1 MIFSNEYMR
10 EKLSFLTPFLPYG
23 VLESWEDLNPRL
35 YHAVHIY
42 WLKFYGLWYNTHPR
56 TSLLF
61 WAHIVYTIVVLWLVC
76 FLPGIGEVVY
86 LLRRRDNIGDIAEGL
101 YLFLSEMYTYI
112 KLSVFWLKRRE
123 IMSLLEFLH
132 RDEFKV
138 KEPEHREIIRKSI
151 KRARFVM
158 TYYSSMCVGAVSVGI
173 LMPLAEQFE
182 VLPTNVEYPYFDVYK
197 SPAYGI
203 IYIHHIYY
211 KPATCII
218 DGVMDTILAAFIA
231 SAIGQIDVLA
241 FDLRNFNL
249 IVERR
254 RKTLPFAG
262 VNNKSINH
270 MPLVNDQESTQHCQ
284 RAVFKDIIKHH
295 NSIIKY
301 VSLIESAFS
310 LASALQLMLS
320 VMVLCLVGIQ
330 FLSIEEPSSHPIQIA
345 WMAIYLTCMLIEV
358 FIICWF
364 GDELIWKSWELH
376 QAAFD
381 SPWPSTDS
389 KTAMFIV
396 IFMERCKR
404 PLRVT
409 AGKIFTLS
417 LDTYTNLINWSYK
430 AFAVMR
436 NVKK

>member
-1 MIFSNEYMR
+1 MMKFSSEYMR
-10 EKLSFLTPFLPYG
+10 EKFSFLTPFLPYG

-42 WLKFYGLWYNTHPR
+42 WLKFYGLWYNTEPK
-56 TSLLF
+56 TSILF
-61 WAHIVYTIVVLWLVC
+61 WVRIVYAVVVLWLVC
-76 FLPGIGEVVY
+76 FLPGVGEVFY
-86 LLRRRDNIGDIAEGL
+86 LHKRRDNIGDIAEGL

-112 KLSVFWLKRRE
+112 KLSAFWLKRKD
-123 IMSLLEFLH
+123 IMALLEYLY
-132 RDEFKV
+132 RDEFKA
-138 KEPEHREIIRKSI
+138 KEPEHREILRKSI
-151 KRARFVM
+151 KSARFVM
-158 TYYSSMCVGAVSVGI
+158 TYYSTMCVGAVSVGI

-197 SPAYGI
+197 WPAYGI

-241 FDLRNFNL
+241 FNLKNFNL
-249 IVERR
+249 LAERR
-254 RKTLPFAG
+254 CKILPYAG
-262 VNNKSINH
+262 ISKKPSAK
-270 MPLVNDQESTQHCQ
+270 PLTTEHGVCV
-284 RAVFKDIIKHH
+284 RAVLKDIIKHH

-376 QAAFD
+376 QAAFEA
-381 SPWPSTDS
+381 PWPSTDP

-436 NVKK
+436 KMKK

>member
-1 MIFSNEYMR
+1 MKFLREYMKR
-10 EKLSFLTPFLPYG
+10 LSFLSRFLPYG
-23 VLESWEDLNPRL
+23 VLDSWEDLNPRL
-35 YHAVHIY
+35 YHGVHIY
-42 WLKFYGLWYNTHPR
+42 WLKFYGLWYNMHPK
-56 TSLLF
+56 SSILF
-61 WAHIVYTIVVLWLVC
+61 WIHLLYAIAVLWLVC
-76 FLPGIGEVVY
+76 FMPGIGEVVY
-86 LLRRRDNIGDIAEGL
+86 LLKRRDNIGEIAEGL

-112 KLSVFWLKRRE
+112 KLSAFWLKRKE
-123 IMSLLEFLH
+123 IMGLLEYLH
-132 RDEFKV
+132 RDEFKA
-138 KEPEHREIIRKSI
+138 KEVEHREILKKSI
-151 KRARFVM
+151 NTARFVM
-158 TYYSSMCVGAVSVGI
+158 TYYSTMCVGAVSVGI

-197 SPAYGI
+197 SPAYEI

-231 SAIGQIDVLA
+231 SAIGQINVLS
-241 FDLRNFNL
+241 FNLKNFNL
-249 IVERR
+249 LAERR
-254 RKTLPFAG
+254 RQKLPYTSM
-262 VNNKSINH
+262 NMNINI
-270 MPLVNDQESTQHCQ
+270 MNMNFEESTRYCV

-295 NSIIKY
+295 NSILRY
-301 VSLIESAFS
+301 VSQIERAFS

-320 VMVLCLVGIQ
+320 AMVLCLVGIQ

-364 GDELIWKSWELH
+364 GDELIWKSWELR
-376 QAAFD
+376 QAAFEA
-381 SPWPSTDS
+381 PWPTTDP
-389 KTAMFIV
+389 KTAMFII

-417 LDTYTNLINWSYK
+417 LDTYTNLINWAYK

-436 NVKK
+436 KMKK

>member
-1 MIFSNEYMR
+1 MKFPRDMR
-10 EKLSFLTPFLPYG
+10 ETLSFLTPFLPYG

-42 WLKFYGLWYNTHPR
+42 WLKFYGLWYNTHRP
-56 TSLLF
+56 TSFYF
-61 WAHIVYTIVVLWLVC
+61 WLHVVYATVVLWLVC
-76 FLPGIGEVVY
+76 FLPGIGELFY
-86 LLRRRDNIGDIAEGL
+86 LHKRRDNIGDIAEGL

-112 KLSVFWLKRRE
+112 KLSAFWLKRKE
-123 IMSLLEFLH
+123 IMALLEYLH

-138 KEPEHREIIRKSI
+138 KEPEHREILRRSI
-151 KRARFVM
+151 ERARFVM

-173 LMPLAEQFE
+173 LMPLAEHFE

-241 FDLRNFNL
+241 FNLRNFNQL
-249 IVERR
+249 AERR
-254 RKTLPFAG
+254 RKMLPFG
-262 VNNKSINH
+262 VNNSVKLSS
-270 MPLVNDQESTQHCQ
+270 DDESRDCIRT
-284 RAVFKDIIKHH
+284 VLKNIIKHH

-330 FLSIEEPSSHPIQIA
+330 FLSIEEPSKHPIQIA

-376 QAAFD
+376 QAAFE
-381 SPWPSTDS
+381 SPWPSTDP

-436 NVKK
+436 KMKK

>member
-1 MIFSNEYMR
+1 MKILNEYTK
-10 EKLSFLTPFLPYG
+10 EKLSFLTPLLPYG
-23 VLESWEDLNPRL
+23 VLESWDDLNPRL

-42 WLKFYGLWYNTHPR
+42 WLKFYGLWYGTVSTCSVQFWTHLVYG
-56 TSLLF
+56 LL
-61 WAHIVYTIVVLWLVC
+61 VLWLVC

-112 KLSVFWLKRRE
+112 KLSALWLNKKK
-123 IMSLLEFLH
+123 IIDLLEYLH
-132 RDEFKV
+132 REEFKPSEV
-138 KEPEHREIIRKSI
+138 EHREILRKSI
-151 KRARFVM
+151 KTARFVM
-158 TYYSSMCVGAVSVGI
+158 TYYSTICVGAVSVAI
-173 LMPLAEQFE
+173 IMPLAEDFE

-218 DGVMDTILAAFIA
+218 DGVMDTILSAFIA
-231 SAIGQIDVLA
+231 SAIGQIEILS
-241 FDLRNFNL
+241 FNLRNFNM
-249 IVERR
+249 IAERR
-254 RKTLPFAG
+254 RQRLSRMG
-262 VNNKSINH
+262 NLS
-270 MPLVNDQESTQHCQ
+270 NDQST
-284 RAVFKDIIKHH
+284 RYYVRSVFKDIIKHH
-295 NSIIKY
+295 NSIIRY

-330 FLSIEEPSSHPIQIA
+330 FLSIEEPMSHPIQIA

-364 GDELIWKSWELH
+364 GDELIWKSKELS

-381 SPWPSTDS
+381 APWPTTDP
-389 KTAMFIV
+389 KTAMFII

-417 LDTYTNLINWSYK
+417 LDTYTNLINWAYK

-436 NVKK
+436 KMKK

>member
-1 MIFSNEYMR
+1 MKILNEFTK
-10 EKLSFLTPFLPYG
+10 EKLAPLKPFLPYG
-23 VLESWEDLNPRL
+23 VLESWEDLDPRL

-42 WLKFYGLWYNTHPR
+42 WLKFYGLWYNTVSKCSFR
-56 TSLLF
+56 F
-61 WAHIVYTIVVLWLVC
+61 WTQIVYGFLVLWLVC

-86 LLRRRDNIGDIAEGL
+86 LLRRRDNIGEIAEGL

-112 KLSVFWLKRRE
+112 KLSALWLKKNE
-123 IMSLLEFLH
+123 IIDLLEYLH
-132 RDEFKV
+132 REEFKPS
-138 KEPEHREIIRKSI
+138 EPEHREILRKSI
-151 KRARFVM
+151 KTARMVM
-158 TYYSSMCVGAVSVGI
+158 TYYSSICVGAVSVSGHN
-173 LMPLAEQFE
+173 MPLIKSS
-182 VLPTNVEYPYFDVYK
+182 TNVEYPYFDVYK

-218 DGVMDTILAAFIA
+218 DGVMDTILSAFIA
-231 SAIGQIDVLA
+231 SAIGQIEILA
-241 FDLRNFNL
+241 FTLRNFNL
-249 IVERR
+249 VAERR
-254 RKTLPFAG
+254 RKRFARLG
-262 VNNKSINH
+262 DIKS
-270 MPLVNDQESTQHCQ
+270 DQST
-284 RAVFKDIIKHH
+284 RYYVRSVFKDIIKHH
-295 NSIIKY
+295 NSIIRY

-330 FLSIEEPSSHPIQIA
+330 FLSIEKPMSHPIQIA

-364 GDELIWKSWELH
+364 GDELIWKSKELS

-381 SPWPSTDS
+381 APWPTTDP
-389 KTAMFIV
+389 KTAMFII

-404 PLRVT
+404 PLQVT

-417 LDTYTNLINWSYK
+417 LNTYTNLINWAYK

-436 NVKK
+436 KMKK